1 MLKGGEKGGV
11 GSWTY
16 NLFFLSGGAYVFVFL
31 DMELYRSKLPTPP
44 PHFNNSDPPLH
55 NPWLMH
61 AWGGLTSGYCSL
73 LFLPPPPCIKDK
85 GVVIQ

>member
-16 NLFFLSGGAYVFVFL
+16 NLFFLSGGAYLLVFL

-44 PHFNNSDPPLH
+44 PFQQFWPPASQS
-55 NPWLMH
+55 MID
-61 AWGGLTSGYCSL
+61 ACMGGLTSGYCSL